1 MYSASHCKMQVLE
14 LLPRFER
21 CVRSSQAE
29 ASGKDAEDTD
39 DEDFAKGA
47 ARLFVELGEAY
58 TTMVASGQ
66 YSQTRAESLDIL
78 APVEQPTSMSTSS
91 EQLSRRWRSIELL

>member
-1 MYSASHCKMQVLE
+1 MQVLE

-66 YSQTRAESLDIL
+66 YSQTEPMVSCRKFC
-78 APVEQPTSMSTSS
+78 
-91 EQLSRRWRSIELL
+91 LSRIPPWL